1 MRKPLVRKSMKNIT
15 KIENKSTTVLIQ
27 GIQER
32 LSFEKSMTYQKRGTK
47 KASVM
52 FKCHIFKQR
61 YLKK

>member
-32 LSFEKSMTYQKRGTK
+32 LSFEKSMTYK
-47 KASVM
+47 SFLISSFEVYIEEL
-52 FKCHIFKQR
+52 F
-61 YLKK
+61 L